1 MSSLLRLYR
10 GELPL
15 DTAFW
20 TWAVFGG
27 LVVNVSSSVLFLIL
41 LTQDQP
47 LWAFVAGYVYSVPY
61 NVIATVGVWRSAGH
75 YDGDPAWATFTRLI
89 TLTCMTLLTVT

>member
-1 MSSLLRLYR
+1 M
-10 GELPL
+10 
-15 DTAFW
+15 
-20 TWAVFGG
+20 
-27 LVVNVSSSVLFLIL
+27 
-41 LTQDQP
+41 
-47 LWAFVAGYVYSVPY
+47 PY